1 MNLSI
6 NKENVEGSFDSIA
19 SDLLRKK
26 ALFINN
32 TEIRFTEIEFYYFNA
47 NHQDNY
53 THKHKRNEGEW
64 RFHNQGLDITFQ
76 GNDTIDGGIL
86 IRGIFVDGEF
96 INGPR
101 RVVGRIFEIFG
112 NVNNESHL
120 VLKDS
125 SERHCEILKT
135 FRHLPNEVHP
145 NFHHKPYR
153 YLTDLDNLIIQKSII
168 EKIKLKS
175 IEL

>member
-6 NKENVEGSFDSIA
+6 NKKDVEGSFDSIA
-19 SDLLRKK
+19 SNLLRKK
-26 ALFINN
+26 ALLINN
-32 TEIRFTEIEFYYFNA
+32 TEIRFTEIEFYYFGE

-53 THKHKRNEGEW
+53 THKHKRGEGEW

-101 RVVGRIFEIFG
+101 RVVGRIFEILG
-112 NVNNESHL
+112 NVNNESHI

-125 SERHCEILKT
+125 SERHCEITKT
-135 FRHLPNEVHP
+135 FRHLPNKVYP
-145 NFHHKPYR
+145 DFHHKPYR
-153 YLTDLDNLIIQKSII
+153 YLTDLDILEIIKSEKELIRNN
-168 EKIKLKS
+168 S